1 MHRRHV
7 LIGAAGL
14 LLLGN
19 ARAQGVS
26 RVTVGPGGETMFVL
40 GGAAL
45 MPRKNSNLELL
56 EDGFRLVSG
65 AVLAVFGPGKQR
77 QLRTPTAT
85 IGIRGTAVYLET
97 QRTGTYVCTCYG
109 ETRLAG
115 ADDPAANET
124 VRVQGRRHGEPR
136 FVAARGAP
144 QKPASMQLLNHTDA
158 ELERLER
165 LLRG

>member
-1 MHRRHV
+1 MHRRHALLGV
-7 LIGAAGL
+7 AGL

-45 MPRKNSNLELL
+45 MPRTNSNLELL
-56 EDGFRLVSG
+56 EDGFRLVAG
-65 AVLAVFGPGKQR
+65 AVLAVFGAGQR
-77 QLRTPTAT
+77 RELRTPTAT

-97 QRTGTYVCTCYG
+97 QRTGVYVCTCYG
-109 ETRLAG
+109 ETVLTPAE
-115 ADDPAANET
+115 DPASRET
-124 VRVQGRRHGEPR
+124 VRARRHDQPR
-136 FVAARGAP
+136 IVGARGAP
-144 QKPASMQLLNHTDA
+144 QAPATTGLLNHTDV

>member
-1 MHRRHV
+1 MHRRHALLGV
-7 LIGAAGL
+7 AGL
-14 LLLGN
+14 FLLGN

-26 RVTVGPGGETMFVL
+26 RVTVGPGGEVMFVV

-45 MPRKNSNLELL
+45 MPRRNSNLELL

-65 AVLAVFGPGKQR
+65 AVLAVFGAGQR
-77 QLRTPTAT
+77 RELRTPTAT

-97 QRTGTYVCTCYG
+97 RRTHTYVCTCYG
-109 ETRLAG
+109 ETVLG
-115 ADDPAANET
+115 PAEEPSAAET
-124 VRVQGRRHGEPR
+124 VRARRHDQPR
-136 FVAARGAP
+136 HVAARGAP
-144 QKPASMQLLNHTDA
+144 NAVTSASPLNHSDA

>member
-1 MHRRHV
+1 MRRRHALLGV
-7 LIGAAGL
+7 AGL

-19 ARAQGVS
+19 ARAQGVG
-26 RVTVGPGGETMFVL
+26 RVTVGPGGEVMFVV

-65 AVLAVFGPGKQR
+65 AVLAVFGAGQR
-77 QLRTPTAT
+77 RELRTPTAT

-97 QRTGTYVCTCYG
+97 QRTHTYVCTCYG
-109 ETRLAG
+109 ETVLR
-115 ADDPAANET
+115 PAEDAAASEM
-124 VRVQGRRHGEPR
+124 VRAQRHDQPR
-136 FVAARGAP
+136 HVGGRGAP
-144 QKPASMQLLNHTDA
+144 QRVASATPLNHSDA
-158 ELERLER
+158 DLERLER